1 MKFAHLTLA
10 ATAIALLATTSA
22 QAETIKIGLQPWLG
36 YGPLWIA
43 EAKGFFKEQGVDA
56 ALVNFSYDQDI
67 AAALASGNIQ
77 VTSIATNGVILQRN
91 NGVDLK
97 GFMLMD
103 GSTTADAVLAGKSI
117 KSIAEIK
124 GKKVAFEV
132 GATSDLLIN
141 YALNANGM
149 TIKDVEAVPINASD
163 AGLALIAGR
172 VDVAVTYEPYISA
185 ALAQGPDFKILYSA
199 SEKPGLISDVLAAQT
214 SFITGHQKELEGII
228 KAWNEAVVFL
238 RANPEEGGKIIADAV
253 GSPMEEFKTAFA
265 GVQLYSL
272 DENVKALGGD
282 FQATVGDIGKIMQE
296 AKPDEIKVL
305 PTGDEMLDLTALHA
319 VAGK

>member
-1 MKFAHLTLA
+1 MKLAKLALA
-10 ATAIALLATTSA
+10 AMALGLMAA
-22 QAETIKIGLQPWLG
+22 APAHAETVKIGLQPWLG

-43 EAKGFFKEQGVDA
+43 EKKGFFKENNVDA
-56 ALVNFSYDQDI
+56 QLVNFGYDQDI

-77 VTSIATNGVILQRN
+77 VTSIATNGIILQRN
-91 NGVDLK
+91 NGIDLK

-103 GSTTADAVLAGKSI
+103 GSTTADAVLAGKAI
-117 KSIAEIK
+117 NSIAEIK

-199 SEKPGLISDVLAAQT
+199 GEKPGLISDLLAAE
-214 SFITGHQKELEGII
+214 SSYITAHQSDLEGII
-228 KAWNEAVVFL
+228 KAWNEAVTFL
-238 RANPEEGGKIIADAV
+238 RENPEEGGQIIADAV
-253 GSPMEEFKTAFA
+253 GSPMDEFKTAFA
-265 GVQLYSL
+265 GVQLYNL
-272 DENVKALGGD
+272 EENVAVLGGD

-319 VAGK
+319 AAGK

>member
-1 MKFAHLTLA
+1 MKLAHLTLA
-10 ATAIALLATTSA
+10 ATAIALLAAVPA

-91 NGVDLK
+91 NGVDLR

-163 AGLALIAGR
+163 AGLALIANDEPVPLPTPLVPVAPVPPLLAKPAMAVPSIDDIRIR
-172 VDVAVTYEPYISA
+172 VRDDDDDVAV
-185 ALAQGPDFKILYSA
+185 
-199 SEKPGLISDVLAAQT
+199 
-214 SFITGHQKELEGII
+214 
-228 KAWNEAVVFL
+228 
-238 RANPEEGGKIIADAV
+238 
-253 GSPMEEFKTAFA
+253 
-265 GVQLYSL
+265 
-272 DENVKALGGD
+272 
-282 FQATVGDIGKIMQE
+282 
-296 AKPDEIKVL
+296 
-305 PTGDEMLDLTALHA
+305 
-319 VAGK
+319 